1 MPAENEDVV
10 SDFVEITNNAQVIPL
25 SETIGIEKKVGR
37 QTLPSASGGDGLY
50 YCMLEKVV

>member
-1 MPAENEDVV
+1 MPAENEDLV
-10 SDFVEITNNAQVIPL
+10 SDFLETTNDAQVLPL
-25 SETIGIEKKVGR
+25 PETIGIEKKVGR